1 MEQVT
6 VVNTDSATEQPA
18 PVHSWRQVWFFV
30 KTTCCCAALTLP
42 IASLLFINGDGF
54 DLAEMLTVVVPIF
67 GSFAFL
73 LTMAVSMTYG
83 ARCMRSVLWGK
94 DDSDSSAAD
103 KNERDAVD
111 ALKALPCHVIVAGD
125 AELDA
130 SACSEC
136 ALCLATIA
144 AGDCLRTLPCAQCET
159 GGSKAPRAAH
169 RATLTCAARLL
180 MRAASFTRSVSID
193 GLCSRRPL
201 ASADVPCVSKI
212 RSPAASPCTSQHPAT
227 RRRRQRAWSTCKP
240 VLDRARGASSRNA
253 ERLGW
258 DWPRGGGHGRNVN
271 SISKVRGNRNP
282 GYFTVR
288 GVTETP
294 FAVAIWRRAS
304 FAHVPAAAVSDVAR
318 PCRFAIRWVLSR
330 TCRLRAP
337 VLVRS
342 RTA

>member
-18 PVHSWRQVWFFV
+18 PVHSWRQVGRAV

-144 AGDCLRTLPCAQCET
+144 AGDCLRTLPCAHFFHKEC
-159 GGSKAPRAAH
+159 
-169 RATLTCAARLL
+169 
-180 MRAASFTRSVSID
+180 ID
-193 GLCSRRPL
+193 RWLVQSQAFSQRRCPMCKQDPL
-201 ASADVPCVSKI
+201 ASRQPVHV
-212 RSPAASPCTSQHPAT
+212 AASSDAPAT
-227 RRRRQRAWSTCKP
+227 P
-240 VLDRARGASSRNA
+240 ASV
-253 ERLGW
+253 E
-258 DWPRGGGHGRNVN
+258 
-271 SISKVRGNRNP
+271 
-282 GYFTVR
+282 
-288 GVTETP
+288 
-294 FAVAIWRRAS
+294 
-304 FAHVPAAAVSDVAR
+304 HV
-318 PCRFAIRWVLSR
+318 
-330 TCRLRAP
+330 
-337 VLVRS
+337 
-342 RTA
+342 